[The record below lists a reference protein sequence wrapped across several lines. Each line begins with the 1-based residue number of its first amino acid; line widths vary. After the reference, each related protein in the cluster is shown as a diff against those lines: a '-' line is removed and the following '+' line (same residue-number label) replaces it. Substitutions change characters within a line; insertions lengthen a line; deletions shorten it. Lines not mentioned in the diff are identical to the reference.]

1 MPTATLGPSHKLP
14 RQSHIMP
21 SVRYAKPLEHLTV
34 IDMTVNVPGPFCS
47 TVLGD
52 LGATVIKIEPPGGDP
67 LRHSPAM
74 WTGINRGKRSI
85 VLDLKTDGGREILG
99 RLALDADIVI
109 EGWRPGVA
117 ERLRVDYESLSSSNT
132 RLVYCSISGFGQ
144 DGPWSQRPGHD
155 VNYLA
160 LSGYMGAQIA
170 VEGRAWAPPIL
181 VSDLVSGLYAAIAT
195 LAAVAG
201 SAHSGQGA
209 YIDLSMTDSA
219 LSLLKPE
226 IGNLS
231 EGATGDIKPNVTFI
245 PHYGVFPCKDGRW
258 FSLGIVHEDHFWDRF
273 CEVADISSLVG
284 LTFQERLDRSE
295 EIATAVHAV
304 FLTRTAADWED
315 TLQQADIPAAIVNE
329 LHEIFDSPQFQAR
342 GMFAE
347 LGLGKFLRQPFRMS
361 GQAIGPDSPPPALG
375 EHNNTILS
383 ELNYDRTYI
392 EKLRADGAL
401 GPVEIETSR

>member
-1 MPTATLGPSHKLP
+1 
-14 RQSHIMP
+14 MP

-99 RLALDADIVI
+99 RLAQDADIVI

-117 ERLRVDYESLSSSNT
+117 ERLRADYESLSSSNT

-273 CEVADISSLVG
+273 CAVSSLNDLAG
-284 LTFQERLDRSE
+284 LKHDQRMERTE
-295 EIATAVHAV
+295 EIRGR
-304 FLTRTAADWED
+304 LTKAFGQRSSDDWEK
-315 TLQQADIPAAIVNE
+315 LLAEADVPGASVVEPEDI
-329 LHEIFDSPQFQAR
+329 LGSPQYQAR
-342 GMFAE
+342 AAFVDVDGRTYVA
-347 LGLGKFLRQPFRMS
+347 QPAKLS
-361 GQAIGPDSPPPALG
+361 TGPIDPERGPP
-375 EHNNTILS
+375 
-383 ELNYDRTYI
+383 ELNEHATKILKELDYSHTTS
-392 EKLRADGAL
+392 E
-401 GPVEIETSR
+401 PVR